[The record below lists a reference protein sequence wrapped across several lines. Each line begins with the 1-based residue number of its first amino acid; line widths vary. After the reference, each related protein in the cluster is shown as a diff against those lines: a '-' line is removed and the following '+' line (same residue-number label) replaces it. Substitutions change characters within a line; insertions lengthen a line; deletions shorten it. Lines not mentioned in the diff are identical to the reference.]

1 MSFSLTLLLGLLAAE
16 ITFGSSLCV
25 AVKDPV
31 NLPLPGATVTAT
43 ALLEEK
49 QEVERTDNKGA
60 ACFKDLPE
68 GWFTVETSMAGF
80 LTVRYYPVRLVP
92 ENLTNLKFE
101 LPLGE
106 ITEARVTK
114 EALVAGTLKLRDKPV
129 PAAQICFKRTLAN
142 SSARCVHTTGDGEYV
157 LYVLPGDYQIDI
169 TAGAKVFSSTLHV
182 LAGATYRN
190 PLTFK

>member
-1 MSFSLTLLLGLLAAE
+1 M
-16 ITFGSSLCV
+16 
-25 AVKDPV
+25 DPA
-31 NLPLPGATVTAT
+31 NLPLRGATVTAT
-43 ALLEEK
+43 GLLEEK
-49 QEVERTDNKGA
+49 QEVQRTDEKGA
-60 ACFKDLPE
+60 ACFKDLPG

-106 ITEARVTK
+106 ITEGSVTT

-129 PAAQICFKRTLAN
+129 PAAQICFKRTLDN

-157 LYVLPGDYQIDI
+157 LY
-169 TAGAKVFSSTLHV
+169 SSCGGRHV
-182 LAGATYRN
+182 SKSARI
-190 PLTFK
+190 